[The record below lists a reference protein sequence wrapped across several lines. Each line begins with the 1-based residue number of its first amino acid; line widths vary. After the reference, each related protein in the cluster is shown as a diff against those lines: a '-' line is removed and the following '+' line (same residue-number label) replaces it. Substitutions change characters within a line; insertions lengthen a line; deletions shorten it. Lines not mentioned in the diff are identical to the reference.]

1 MKVLVVFRIE
11 LVEFISFILAM
22 KITKLAM
29 KINDANHLP
38 LKLVNINAMSINQSD
53 HV

>member
-1 MKVLVVFRIE
+1 MWVNTFAE
-11 LVEFISFILAM
+11 LLSCILAM
-22 KITKLAM
+22 KITKLVM

-38 LKLVNINAMSINQSD
+38 LKLVNINAMSINQSA